1 MADKQSFRTFYW
13 KRLHSISGM
22 FIVGFFVIMHLYT
35 NSFAGLGEKAYN
47 TRIDDTM
54 ANPWQ
59 LALEIIF
66 LYIPLLFHLI
76 LGLTFIFKA
85 KYNTIRYGYIENWR
99 FLLQRLSG
107 LGLALF
113 IGAHFFKTR
122 VEYWMNGTPKEGWYQ
137 HMHHAFS
144 APGEWFIVL
153 PIYILGILGVVF
165 HLGNGLWTFTNT
177 MGWTKGVESQ
187 RKMKVYSI
195 IFMLVIAVMG
205 FYPLYILTVGK

>member
-13 KRLHSISGM
+13 KRWHSLSGM

-35 NSFAGLGEKAYN
+35 NSFAGMGESAYN
-47 TRIDDTM
+47 DAIKRSM
-54 ANPWQ
+54 ENPWQ

-66 LYIPLLFHLI
+66 LYIPLLFHLA

-85 KYNTIRYGYIENWR
+85 KYNTIRYGYLDNWR
-99 FLLQRLSG
+99 FFLQRMSG

-122 VEYWMNGTPKEGWYQ
+122 IGYWLHGTPKEGWYA
-137 HMHHAFS
+137 HMHEAFTS
-144 APGEWFIVL
+144 EWFVI
-153 PIYILGILGVVF
+153 PIYVLGILGVMF

-187 RKMKVYSI
+187 RKMKIYSI

-205 FYPLYILTVGK
+205 FYPLYMLTTGK